1 MQFNDI
7 IYLLFIFP
15 ESIPG
20 RISQDQEDDLLSE
33 SRTEKTSRT
42 DSDVTNKSVNEPS
55 IVENDIVQPTPANIS
70 NSEPQAKSSQEKS
83 ACVSSESDLVSSTNR
98 DDEDDYLFPQECDKS
113 ESERDV
119 QSEDKN
125 SESTSFEERDKN
137 LSQSENT
144 DTKTESTIISS
155 QETPQEDG
163 LLNNGLRLTSDDFDA
178 DDSDDFRERRNPKTC
193 VERETPH
200 SLEDT
205 SKPKNFSQFQ
215 RNRHPRGPVP
225 RLNNPMYPGGGNND
239 NFNQQP
245 FMLQQYRGGPR
256 RPMVPGPPNDFMRN
270 PNMGMM
276 RGPGPHRM
284 PMHGMPPHPNRLQG
298 PPNVGLPHQRM
309 QRPPFQTQQMFNPGM
324 PPQGMMRPR
333 IPVPNAH
340 PMMPQNQPFGQFPP
354 QAHPGNVRPSMPPNT
369 SMPITQVMNVATAI
383 PNQPP
388 QLPLPLPIGG
398 SRKVLINPNF
408 KGGVQAATSKLKV

>member
-1 MQFNDI
+1 MI
-7 IYLLFIFP
+7 TLTLKIFIFP
-15 ESIPG
+15 ESFSC

-33 SRTEKTSRT
+33 SRTEKTSQS
-42 DSDVTNKSVNEPS
+42 DSDATNKSAEKPS
-55 IVENDIVQPTPANIS
+55 IVKNDIEQPTPANIS
-70 NSEPQAKSSQEKS
+70 NSEPPQAKSSQEES
-83 ACVSSESDLVSSTNR
+83 ACASSESDFVSSTNR
-98 DDEDDYLFPQECDKS
+98 DDEDDYPFPQECDKS

-125 SESTSFEERDKN
+125 SESTLFEESDKN

-144 DTKTESTIISS
+144 DTKTESTIVSS

-163 LLNNGLRLTSDDFDA
+163 LLINGLRPTPDDFDA
-178 DDSDDFRERRNPKTC
+178 DDLDDFRERRNPKTC
-193 VERETPH
+193 VERETPQ
-200 SLEDT
+200 SLDDT

-225 RLNNPMYPGGGNND
+225 RFNNLMYPGGGSND

-245 FMLQQYRGGPR
+245 FMPQQYRGGPR
-256 RPMVPGPPNDFMRN
+256 RPMVPPPNDFIRN

-284 PMHGMPPHPNRLQG
+284 PMHGMPPHPNRLHG

-309 QRPPFQTQQMFNPGM
+309 PRPPFQTQQMFIAGM

-333 IPVPNAH
+333 IPAPNAH
-340 PMMPQNQPFGQFPP
+340 PLMPQNSPFGQFPP
-354 QAHPGNVRPSMPPNT
+354 QAHPVIVRPPMPPNA
-369 SMPITQVMNVATAI
+369 SIPITQIMNTAAAI

-388 QLPLPLPIGG
+388 QVPLPIGS

-408 KGGVQAATSKLKV
+408 KGGVQAATSKLNYV

>member
-1 MQFNDI
+1 M
-7 IYLLFIFP
+7 
-15 ESIPG
+15 
-20 RISQDQEDDLLSE
+20 
-33 SRTEKTSRT
+33 
-42 DSDVTNKSVNEPS
+42 TNKSVEKPS
-55 IVENDIVQPTPANIS
+55 IAKNDIEQPTPATIL
-70 NSEPQAKSSQEKS
+70 NSEPLTKSSQEES
-83 ACVSSESDLVSSTNR
+83 ACVSSESDFVSSTNR
-98 DDEDDYLFPQECDKS
+98 DDDYPFPQECDKS
-113 ESERDV
+113 ENERDV

-125 SESTSFEERDKN
+125 SESTSFEESDKN

-144 DTKTESTIISS
+144 DTKTESTIVSS
-155 QETPQEDG
+155 QETPQDDG
-163 LLNNGLRLTSDDFDA
+163 LLNNGIRSTSEDFDA

-193 VERETPH
+193 VERETPQ

-215 RNRHPRGPVP
+215 RNRHLRGPVP

-298 PPNVGLPHQRM
+298 PPNIGLPHQRM
-309 QRPPFQTQQMFNPGM
+309 PRPPFQSQQMFNPGM
-324 PPQGMMRPR
+324 PPQVMMRPR
-333 IPVPNAH
+333 IPAPNSH
-340 PMMPQNQPFGQFPP
+340 PMMPQNQPFGQFSP
-354 QAHPGNVRPSMPPNT
+354 QAHPLNVRPPMPPNA
-369 SMPITQVMNVATAI
+369 SMPITQVMNSKDLF
-383 PNQPP
+383 NQ
-388 QLPLPLPIGG
+388 QLPLLPLPGTYA
-398 SRKVLINPNF
+398 F
-408 KGGVQAATSKLKV
+408 KRLVHLWL